1 MAFEIVHNVEKG
13 VRQLLGAP
21 TDVADWAS
29 EVQGRPRP
37 LFEAHPTL
45 RDVYARFLA
54 DLPDAYEMAD
64 DWWARCVGAQLDLGL
79 DSAAALQAA
88 YEKRVAGPASL
99 PLVVWFIRSSW
110 LAADRANRALPPE
123 DRVPP
128 EHVLLGWL
136 VDAGLDEY
144 VRLLTCMP
152 YWPIGLDADGN
163 WC

>member
-1 MAFEIVHNVEKG
+1 MAFQIVHNVEKG

-21 TDVADWAS
+21 ADVADWV
-29 EVQGRPRP
+29 EGHQGRPRP
-37 LFEAHPTL
+37 LATAHPAL
-45 RDVYARFLA
+45 SAVYARYLA
-54 DLPDAYEMAD
+54 DLPDAYEVAD
-64 DWWARCVGAQLDLGL
+64 DWWKRCVGAQLDLGL
-79 DSAAALQAA
+79 APEAALRAA
-88 YEKRVAGPASL
+88 YEKRVAGPASE
-99 PLVVWFIRSSW
+99 PTVVWFVRASW
-110 LAADRANRALPPE
+110 LAVDRANRVLSAE

-136 VDAGLDEY
+136 VEEGRDDY